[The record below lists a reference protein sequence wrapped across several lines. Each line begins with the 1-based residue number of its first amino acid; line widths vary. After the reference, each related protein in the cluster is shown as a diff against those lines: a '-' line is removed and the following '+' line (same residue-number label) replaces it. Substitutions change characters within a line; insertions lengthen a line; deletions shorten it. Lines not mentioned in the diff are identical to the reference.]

1 MNNRIIEYVKNFF
14 KRENKKMAKFNLKKI
29 AQNIGT
35 GENQLEECRDKVDL
49 SNEKQGVVNKNINLS
64 MPIKDKDNNIPF
76 NVQLEAE
83 RKNETEFS
91 IIESSMDDKIV
102 DAKSKDKKQV
112 MDINVKSQEYD
123 DAKTKAYK
131 EAEDKKA
138 ADTSFWDKYVGV
150 QMEGK
155 ITKVDDNIP
164 ASASQLPNKE
174 ERFKEKEIEKMV
186 MSSLKDADAMLLHIY
201 ANSQN
206 RKLTADEEQ
215 QIIDI
220 DSGKLRIL
228 AQMVEPF
235 PRNLPYTGDRE
246 PTIRK
251 DKDGKAR
258 VYEDGNAIDEF
269 KSCGEAKANYPE
281 GEIENA

>member
-1 MNNRIIEYVKNFF
+1 MNNRIVKYVKNFF
-14 KRENKKMAKFNLKKI
+14 KRKNTKMAKFNLKKI

-64 MPIKDKDNNIPF
+64 IPVKDKDNTIPF

-91 IIESSMDDKIV
+91 IIESSMDDKVV
-102 DAKSKDKKQV
+102 DFKSKDKKQI
-112 MDINVKSQEYD
+112 MDINVKTQEYD
-123 DAKTKAYK
+123 STKAKAYK
-131 EAEDKKA
+131 EAEDKKT

-150 QMEGK
+150 KIEGE
-155 ITKVDDNIP
+155 ITKVDNNIP
-164 ASASQLPNKE
+164 ASASQLQNKE
-174 ERFKEKEIEKMV
+174 ERFKGKKIDKMV
-186 MSSLKDADAMLLHIY
+186 MASLKDADAMLLHIY
-201 ANSQN
+201 ASSQN

-220 DSGKLRIL
+220 NSGKSRIL
-228 AQMVEPF
+228 AQKVEPF
-235 PRNLPYTGDRE
+235 PRNLPYAENKE

-251 DKDGKAR
+251 DKDGRTR
-258 VYEDGNAIDEF
+258 VYENGNAIDEF

-281 GEIENA
+281 GDIENA